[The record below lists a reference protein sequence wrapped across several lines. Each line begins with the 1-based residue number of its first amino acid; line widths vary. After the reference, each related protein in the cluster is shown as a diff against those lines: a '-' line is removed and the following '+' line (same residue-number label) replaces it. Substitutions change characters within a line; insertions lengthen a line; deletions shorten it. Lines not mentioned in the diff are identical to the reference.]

1 MASWKIVAGVTG
13 AAALIAAGGAAV
25 SAGAATGTSAS
36 AAPSATDGLAVCVT
50 RSTGE
55 VRAAVSACT
64 KKEYR
69 LVLGKTGERGARG
82 PQGERGARGPQGA
95 QGPQGPQGP
104 STLYWNEFTTNG
116 GYGKP
121 IPNAPAEAHVVEI
134 EVPAGS
140 YLFGFTAT
148 VENVPPYT
156 RASITC
162 QAMDGT
168 INPLNVD
175 MPEGVNRMRY
185 VLNQPL
191 VIPTDRVITVKCTNS
206 FSTGDL
212 SMYYA
217 TVTMLRVGELVQ
229 AAPVE

>member
-1 MASWKIVAGVTG
+1 
-13 AAALIAAGGAAV
+13 
-25 SAGAATGTSAS
+25 
-36 AAPSATDGLAVCVT
+36 
-50 RSTGE
+50 
-55 VRAAVSACT
+55 
-64 KKEYR
+64 
-69 LVLGKTGERGARG
+69 
-82 PQGERGARGPQGA
+82 
-95 QGPQGPQGP
+95 
-104 STLYWNEFTTNG
+104 
-116 GYGKP
+116 
-121 IPNAPAEAHVVEI
+121 VVEI

-148 VENVPPYT
+148 VENAPPYT

-162 QAMDGT
+162 KVMDGT

-206 FSTGDL
+206 FATGDL
-212 SMYYA
+212 KMYYA